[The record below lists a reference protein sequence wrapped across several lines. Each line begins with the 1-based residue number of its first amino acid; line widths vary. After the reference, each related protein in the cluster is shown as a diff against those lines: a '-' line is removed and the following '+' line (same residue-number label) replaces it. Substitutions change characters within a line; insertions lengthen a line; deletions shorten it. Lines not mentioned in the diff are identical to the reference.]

1 MHLYSGIELL
11 LKEKLRQEHWSLIFQ
26 DVSSAD
32 LRKLQSG
39 DFISIYHDE
48 LLKRLKG
55 ILNIGINDKPF
66 KTLRALRNRFEHFE
80 VKVSISECKE
90 IIALALDEV
99 ISFWDKHLIENSTIE
114 QQEKFAQIKSIATS
128 YEEYERQRMKKF
140 ETEINGITES
150 GNGILVECPSCRA
163 YSFMVFKDDR
173 KKCKCF
179 NCDEK
184 ITKTDYLTNTREG
197 ERMETYLRYP
207 FEPYDTKCLSCGSG
221 TRIRR
226 LDNEDESV
234 YYCLTCLNEE
244 VIPKQKQIDKE
255 FDEWIE
261 KLNSEHTNS
270 EVILI
275 LENKL
280 FESEESQIESGY
292 ISREEVELER
302 QRRKELSRIAILE
315 ELKRRGI
322 EVEES

>member
-1 MHLYSGIELL
+1 M
-11 LKEKLRQEHWSLIFQ
+11 
-26 DVSSAD
+26 
-32 LRKLQSG
+32 
-39 DFISIYHDE
+39 
-48 LLKRLKG
+48 
-55 ILNIGINDKPF
+55 
-66 KTLRALRNRFEHFE
+66 
-80 VKVSISECKE
+80 
-90 IIALALDEV
+90 
-99 ISFWDKHLIENSTIE
+99 
-114 QQEKFAQIKSIATS
+114 
-128 YEEYERQRMKKF
+128 
-140 ETEINGITES
+140 
-150 GNGILVECPSCRA
+150 
-163 YSFMVFKDDR
+163 
-173 KKCKCF
+173 
-179 NCDEK
+179 
-184 ITKTDYLTNTREG
+184 
-197 ERMETYLRYP
+197 
-207 FEPYDTKCLSCGSG
+207 
-221 TRIRR
+221 
-226 LDNEDESV
+226 